1 MLLVQHPS
9 KEIIPFLTDTSCLH
23 GQRGKTDRAKLH
35 EVPFLSYVPIFN
47 PGTRSMKIS

>member
-1 MLLVQHPS
+1 MLLVQHLS
-9 KEIIPFLTDTSCLH
+9 KEIIPFLTDTLH